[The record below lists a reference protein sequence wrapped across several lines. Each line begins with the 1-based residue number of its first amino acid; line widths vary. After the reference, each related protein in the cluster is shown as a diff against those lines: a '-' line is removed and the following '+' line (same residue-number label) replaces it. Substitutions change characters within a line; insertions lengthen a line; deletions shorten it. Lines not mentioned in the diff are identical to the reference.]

1 MKHEE
6 HRSPDGALT
15 LVVSHEDDDITIG
28 FDGFQWHTHGDVL
41 AATYQLAGATDLTPE
56 GATQRFVE
64 DIVSNHAIIAVVKSG
79 KRIRDV
85 WVTDDVLSV
94 KSRLGSRKLL
104 IVNELRHGR
113 SAVGVVIVSL
123 LSFPLAETIP
133 VEAIS

>member
-123 LSFPLAETIP
+123 LSFPLAET
-133 VEAIS
+133 

>member
-85 WVTDDVLSV
+85 WVTDDVE
-94 KSRLGSRKLL
+94 K
-104 IVNELRHGR
+104 ELRFEQAEEEIEFRYWNGTNARR
-113 SAVGVVIVSL
+113 SAG
-123 LSFPLAETIP
+123 
-133 VEAIS
+133 